1 MLSFEL
7 VLDIVSKGSE
17 LEAFVSALLVNL
29 LVQFI
34 LFIVQGL

>member
-1 MLSFEL
+1 MLSFQL
-7 VLDIVSKGSE
+7 VLDIVSEGSE
-17 LEAFVSALLVNL
+17 LETLVSALLVNL